1 MNYLIDENVPPYL
14 TRAIAAL
21 HARDYPD
28 DSVLSP
34 WDIGSHGQGDE
45 IWIPFLISSG
55 AQWTVVGRDLMRKEW
70 PLLHS
75 SGLTWF
81 VLNKGW
87 ASLPFWDLSSKL
99 VKVWPDI
106 VVAGQTSP
114 GTVFN
119 VAVGGRVRPAH

>member
-21 HARDYPD
+21 HARDYPE
-28 DSVLSP
+28 DSVLSA
-34 WDIGSHGQGDE
+34 WDIGSQGHDDE
-45 IWIPFLISSG
+45 TWIATLTSSG
-55 AQWTVVGRDLMRKEW
+55 EQWTVVGRDLMRKEW
-70 PLLHS
+70 PLLQS

-87 ASLPFWDLSSKL
+87 ASLPFWELSSKL

-106 VVAGQTSP
+106 VFSGQASP

-119 VAVGGRVRPAH
+119 VAVGGRVRQAR